1 MLNPRVGRCRPGIRF
16 RRTRRNFTKV
26 VTLTSVANMLNK
38 MSIRFCKNYFVRATT
53 LYCNQVTWLDSTKKS
68 STRSMSHPESCIFV
82 LVCTLIQND
91 SITNFTV
98 YFDCRQCWTWN
109 VPTTSCIGS
118 WHLDPEDS
126 RYQISKLWGLKNKP
140 NEDSCPIISQL
151 LEWTPIPN
159 STDRLVVYTT
169 TTTPSDL
176 HHPLTASPC
185 WPLAC
190 AAHVPLGTTATAQA
204 QVARLRNWPGI
215 PVVSGSPGLA

>member
-1 MLNPRVGRCRPGIRF
+1 MYNKLCHLRDCIGRGIIDRHRCRCNHLQNCRPTFLVSESSIDTRSLRFLLRSKYWCLNMFKNVLNPRVGRCRPGIRF

-98 YFDCRQCWTWN
+98 YFDCRQC
-109 VPTTSCIGS
+109 
-118 WHLDPEDS
+118 
-126 RYQISKLWGLKNKP
+126 
-140 NEDSCPIISQL
+140 
-151 LEWTPIPN
+151 
-159 STDRLVVYTT
+159 
-169 TTTPSDL
+169 
-176 HHPLTASPC
+176 
-185 WPLAC
+185 
-190 AAHVPLGTTATAQA
+190 
-204 QVARLRNWPGI
+204 
-215 PVVSGSPGLA
+215 